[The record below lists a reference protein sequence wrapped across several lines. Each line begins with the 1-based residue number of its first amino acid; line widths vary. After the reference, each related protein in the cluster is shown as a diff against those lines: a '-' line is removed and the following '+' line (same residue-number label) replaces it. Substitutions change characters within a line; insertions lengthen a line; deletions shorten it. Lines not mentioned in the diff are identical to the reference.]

1 MRRFIGALIFGVI
14 VVIFMLVQWN
24 KEQRQQTPESYLHSP
39 VEGEMHNGE
48 INDENDTAGRE

>member
-24 KEQRQQTPESYLHSP
+24 KEQRQHSPEPYLQSP

-48 INDENDTAGRE
+48 ANEENDTRGR